1 MKLNPYV
8 YSQRLIQK
16 AEMKTFK
23 KEVSFHVM
31 QKAAEVLF
39 KLYN

>member
-31 QKAAEVLF
+31 KKAAEVLY